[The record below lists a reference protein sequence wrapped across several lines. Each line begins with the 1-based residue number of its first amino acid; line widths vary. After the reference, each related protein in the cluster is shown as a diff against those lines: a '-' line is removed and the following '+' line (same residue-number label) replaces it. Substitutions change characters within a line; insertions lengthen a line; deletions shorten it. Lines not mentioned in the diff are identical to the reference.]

1 MLGCTEEV
9 LAVGS
14 PKTGSVISSALWAKT
29 GGNTKADSSS
39 ESNHNKPAIKGG
51 RGVILV
57 LRCAVL

>member
-14 PKTGSVISSALWAKT
+14 PKTRSVISSALWAKA

-39 ESNHNKPAIKGG
+39 KSNNKPAIKGG
-51 RGVILV
+51 RGVTLV
-57 LRCAVL
+57 LLCPVL